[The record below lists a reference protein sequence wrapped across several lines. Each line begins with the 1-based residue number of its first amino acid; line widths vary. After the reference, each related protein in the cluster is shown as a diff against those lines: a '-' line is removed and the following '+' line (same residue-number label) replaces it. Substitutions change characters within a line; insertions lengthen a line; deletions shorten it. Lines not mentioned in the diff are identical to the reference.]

1 MGHNI
6 VPPGASWGTFGW
18 LISVFVLGTVI
29 FALSLQLIIARMRHM
44 EKMFDKL
51 IAKESRKT
59 RVVQDNVVEK
69 RSSFRTVRNAFGVG
83 LRKRMGIWKN
93 EGDAV

>member
-1 MGHNI
+1 
-6 VPPGASWGTFGW
+6 
-18 LISVFVLGTVI
+18 
-29 FALSLQLIIARMRHM
+29 M